1 MWKAK
6 GRGKLIYSAD
16 YDKDSGTVKTRE
28 KKKKNEKE
36 VSSNSGR

>member
-6 GRGKLIYSAD
+6 GRLIYSAD
-16 YDKDSGTVKTRE
+16 YDKDSGTVKLRDWRR
-28 KKKKNEKE
+28 KKDEKE

>member
-6 GRGKLIYSAD
+6 GELIYSTY
-16 YDKDSGTVKTRE
+16 YDKDSGTVKTRDWR
-28 KKKKNEKE
+28 KKDEKE

>member
-6 GRGKLIYSAD
+6 VKGRLIYSAN
-16 YDKDSGTVKTRE
+16 YDSESETVKLRDWRE
-28 KKKKNEKE
+28 KNEKN